1 MSEPNG
7 VTDKKSGSG
16 GRVGSGSDPSGDA
29 PAARLNGQSL
39 AQWAEFSS
47 QLQRNPECMGCSRSI
62 CGRCVNLE
70 ALELDY
76 YLVVRVQRVATGA
89 TVHRFSEALT
99 VYMGNVEI
107 WNRFLQKHPLNVC
120 ELREKMVFRDRAL
133 ALQLKLRQEVFNGEL
148 RSKGFVT
155 DEPATPRR
163 TVLQMAGC

>member
-7 VTDKKSGSG
+7 VTDKESGSSG
-16 GRVGSGSDPSGDA
+16 KMGRGSNPSGDA
-29 PAARLNGQSL
+29 PAARLNGENL
-39 AQWAEFSS
+39 AQWAEISS
-47 QLQRNPECMGCSRSI
+47 QLQRNPECISCSRSI

-76 YLVVRVQRVATGA
+76 YLVVQRVATGA
-89 TVHRFSEALT
+89 TIHRFSEALT

-107 WNRFLQKHPLNVC
+107 WNRFLQKHPLKVC

-133 ALQLKLRQEVFNGEL
+133 ALQLKLRQEVCNGEL

-155 DEPATPRR
+155 DAPAKPRR
-163 TVLQMAGC
+163 PVLQMAGC